1 MKIMKMKRGF
11 IFGVALLASLAV
23 SSGCKDKKA
32 ATVQPSSKILIK
44 TSSTTSQEIDMIAD
58 FTSNVEAFQ
67 TNNISPAMQVRIDK
81 ISVDVGDKVSK
92 GDLIAVMD
100 QTQYNQTAVQVANL
114 QTDYLRLKAVYDA
127 GGVSEQQLYAA
138 ETQLKVQKE
147 ALALLSDN
155 IQLISPIDGVVT
167 GRYFDPGDMFTM
179 TPNAS
184 GSASILQIMQ
194 IDKLKVT
201 INVSENYFPYLK
213 LGMPVTIEADIYP
226 NELFTGEVSLIYPT
240 IDLKT
245 RTFTVEV
252 TIPNASSKLRP
263 GMFTR
268 STIKL
273 GSEIGVMVEDLAI
286 QKQIGSNE
294 KFVFVIK
301 DGVAKRVTVK
311 TGRQIGNY
319 INVTSGLEGGDIVA
333 TQGLSKLMNGSQ
345 VVEVDEKVE
354 VKQN

>member
-1 MKIMKMKRGF
+1 MKMKKGF
-11 IFGVALLASLAV
+11 VFGVALLTSLTV
-23 SSGCKDKKA
+23 FSGCKEKK
-32 ATVQPSSKILIK
+32 VEKVEVSSKVLIK
-44 TSSTTSQEIDMIAD
+44 ASSTTSQEIDMIAD

-67 TNNISPAMQVRIDK
+67 TNNICPSMPVRIDK
-81 ISVDVGDKVSK
+81 ISVDVGDKVKK

-114 QTDYLRLKAVYDA
+114 EADYIRLKAVYDA
-127 GGVSEQQLYAA
+127 GGVSEQQLNAA

-155 IQLISPIDGVVT
+155 IQLQSPINGVVT
-167 GRYFDPGDMFTM
+167 GRYFDPGDMFSM

-194 IDKLKVT
+194 IDKLKVS
-201 INVSENYFPYLK
+201 INVSENYFPYVK
-213 LGMPVTIEADIYP
+213 LGMPVTIIADIYP
-226 NELFTGEVSLIYPT
+226 NEVFEGEVSLIYPT
-240 IDLKT
+240 IDLKS

-252 TIPNASSKLRP
+252 TIPNSSSKLRP

-294 KFVFVIK
+294 KYVFVIK
-301 DGVAKRVTVK
+301 DGIANRVTVK
-311 TGRQIGNY
+311 TGRQIGKY
-319 INVTSGLEGGDIVA
+319 INVTSGLEGGDVVA
-333 TQGLSKLMNGSQ
+333 IQGVSKLADGTQ
-345 VVEVDEKVE
+345 VEI
-354 VKQN
+354 KQN